1 MGVYNHNAK
10 WEILFKKWKME
21 VKKLFKSLT
30 VWKEDALRETG
41 AFCGS
46 CDSDFYDGGAQTEK
60 EAAWK

>member
-30 VWKEDALRETG
+30 VWKEDALRETRS
-41 AFCGS
+41 FLW
-46 CDSDFYDGGAQTEK
+46 QL
-60 EAAWK
+60 